1 MCVSLFAGQLLQ
13 KEKPNMTVKPAS
25 APVLEAAPPPVVAQ
39 PQPTVIVVQSRA
51 GHPPAGV
58 PEGGM
63 WIEEKYCG
71 SATWIIGL
79 LIVPCVF
86 LCPLDTRTVS
96 SSVLHIV
103 VVSEN
108 NILTINSSQHFRV
121 VSADKS
127 NSSTS

>member
-1 MCVSLFAGQLLQ
+1 
-13 KEKPNMTVKPAS
+13 MTVKPAS

-86 LCPLDTRTVS
+86 LCPLDTRTVY
-96 SSVLHIV
+96 VVNGVKYNPFGAV
-103 VVSEN
+103 VVS
-108 NILTINSSQHFRV
+108 SV
-121 VSADKS
+121 PC
-127 NSSTS
+127 